1 MTDRKKIRGWRKI
14 AAATWGPPNDPQIY
28 GDLDID
34 ATNLLAFVDDA
45 REASGERVTV
55 THVVGKAVAYA
66 LGQHPDLNVRMYRG
80 HFVQRP
86 SVDIFFIVS
95 ADAGSELSGVKV
107 EGADRMSVVEIAGEL
122 GGRAKTIRTGDD
134 PEFGKTKSM
143 LARTPLRALGIM
155 LRLAAWL
162 TADRDMHL
170 PKQGLPRQAFGSAM
184 ITSVGM
190 FGIQR
195 GYAPLSPYYR
205 IPFLVLVGEVTQ
217 KPVVVADAP
226 TGAPSEWQIVARPIL
241 TITATMDHRYVDG
254 FHASRLARS
263 VREYLEDPKRHEPAL
278 S

>member
-1 MTDRKKIRGWRKI
+1 MPKADGARSKIRGWRKI
-14 AAATWGPPNDPQIY
+14 AAATWGHPNDPQIY

-34 ATNLLAFVDDA
+34 ATNLLAFIDEA

-55 THVVGKAVAYA
+55 THIVGKAVAYA
-66 LGQHPDLNVRMYRG
+66 LREHPQLNVRMYRG
-80 HFVQRP
+80 HFIQRET
-86 SVDIFFIVS
+86 VDIFFIVS

-107 EGADRMSVVEIAGEL
+107 ERTDEKPVVEIAREL
-122 GGRAKTIRTGDD
+122 SGRAKTIRSGDD

-143 LARTPLRALGIM
+143 LARPPVWALGTM

-162 TADRDMHL
+162 TTDLDRNM
-170 PKQGLPRQAFGSAM
+170 PKQGLPRQPFGSAM

-205 IPFLVLVGEVTQ
+205 IPFLVLVGEVSK
-217 KPVVVADAP
+217 KPVVIDD
-226 TGAPSEWQIVARPIL
+226 EIVARPML

-254 FHASRLARS
+254 FHASRLAKS
-263 VREYLEDPKRHEPAL
+263 VREYLEDPKRHEPAF